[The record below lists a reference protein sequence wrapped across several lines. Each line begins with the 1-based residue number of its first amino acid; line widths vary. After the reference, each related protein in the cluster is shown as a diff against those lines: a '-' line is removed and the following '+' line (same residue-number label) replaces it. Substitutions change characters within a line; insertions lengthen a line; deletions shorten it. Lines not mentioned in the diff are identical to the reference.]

1 MPMAAI
7 RPPGTDAREAEWPGE
22 AHLGHLLL
30 VQVEHL
36 PRAGGSDLL
45 VSQVARVSAVT
56 TVPRQHKDHLE
67 ERREAWLGASL
78 TACFRGVWQGWD
90 KGGGTRGEPLPLSG
104 LR

>member
-1 MPMAAI
+1 MS
-7 RPPGTDAREAEWPGE
+7 GQ

-45 VSQVARVSAVT
+45 IGQVARMRAVT
-56 TVPRQHKDHLE
+56 TVSRQHKHHLE
-67 ERREAWLGASL
+67 ERQAGWLWLPPTFYRCTG
-78 TACFRGVWQGWD
+78 QGPNQ
-90 KGGGTRGEPLPLSG
+90 GGGTWRKPFPLSG